1 MPLIL
6 SKQEE
11 IVREV
16 SKISNLSEYEA
27 MELCATKAMQYMAD
41 KACEYLSTVD
51 LSAYLDGDVV
61 VYFKRSEFIDDFKQA
76 LEYDRQGNKKRCE

>member
-16 SKISNLSEYEA
+16 STIPNLTEYEA
-27 MELCATKAMQYMAD
+27 MELCVTKAMRYMTD
-41 KACEYLSTVD
+41 KVCEYLSTVD

-61 VYFKRSEFIDDFKQA
+61 ITFKKSEFIDDFKQA
-76 LEYDRQGNKKRCE
+76 MKGEKQ